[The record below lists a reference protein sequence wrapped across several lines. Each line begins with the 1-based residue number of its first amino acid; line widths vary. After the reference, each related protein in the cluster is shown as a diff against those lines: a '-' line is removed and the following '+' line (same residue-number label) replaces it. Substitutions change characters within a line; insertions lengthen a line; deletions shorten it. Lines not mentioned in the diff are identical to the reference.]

1 MFITILKLIKHISDL
16 IAYYSYNCMNS
27 CYIQANPERF
37 NLLCSYRHSIKEH
50 KLAVMIV
57 H

>member
-16 IAYYSYNCMNS
+16 IASYSYNCMNS

-37 NLLCSYRHSIKEH
+37 NLQSYDS
-50 KLAVMIV
+50 
-57 H
+57 